1 MNEVAD
7 DRAARVALVTGAN
20 RSIGFE
26 VARQLARRGMTVI
39 LGARDPEKG
48 GAAAKRLAEDGAAGV
63 VWAATLAEGGPSGG
77 FFRAGGPIAW

>member
-20 RSIGFE
+20 RGIGLE

-39 LGARDPEKG
+39 LGARSGEGRG
-48 GAAAKRLAEDGAAGV
+48 GGEETRGGWGRSVA
-63 VWAATLAEGGPSGG
+63 WAATLAEDGPSGG
-77 FFRAGGPIAW
+77 FFRAGRPIAW

>member
-20 RSIGFE
+20 RGIGFE

-48 GAAAKRLAEDGAAGV
+48 EAAAKRLAEDGAAGV

-77 FFRAGGPIAW
+77 FFRAGRPIAW